1 MSQPVFSAVAL
12 ALATVS
18 SVCAGAV
25 GCARHEDVPAPT
37 PHTPAASVGGAR
49 AVPSAFVQV
58 AALPAKTNP
67 SLACLARLYG
77 VTVTPDGAG
86 LQTPLPT
93 GAVIPWDDGRRKTE
107 EERLETP
114 DLHDLF
120 LAPYPSHAMPD
131 GNGGPTSTGDPGRI
145 RVYALLDAR
154 YGAPGPALEKKLVT
168 VPFVDTRVRVHP
180 LVAPVLTAVENR
192 LKLAIAKDQKLLKF
206 LHNLGGTYND
216 RAIAGTDRK
225 SAHAYGI
232 AIDLS
237 VPESAYWRSTPR
249 FSNRFPKEIIDA
261 FESEGFIWGGRWAHF
276 DTMHFEYRPEFFD
289 ESCTPSSR
297 TDPH

>member
-1 MSQPVFSAVAL
+1 MVAL
-12 ALATVS
+12 ALAAVS
-18 SVCAGAV
+18 VGAGAFA
-25 GCARHEDVPAPT
+25 CARHEDVPAPT
-37 PHTPAASVGGAR
+37 PHPPAASVGAT
-49 AVPSAFVQV
+49 AVPSASVQV
-58 AALPAKTNP
+58 PALPTKTNP

-77 VTVTPDGAG
+77 ATVTADGAG
-86 LQTPLPT
+86 LRVSSST
-93 GAVIPWDDGRRKTE
+93 GTVIPWEDGRRKTE

-120 LAPYPSHAMPD
+120 LVPYPRHAVPD

-168 VPFVDTRVRVHP
+168 VPFIDARVRVHP
-180 LVAPVLTAVENR
+180 LVAPALSAVEIR
-192 LKLAIAKDQKLLKF
+192 LKVVLAKEPKIRKF
-206 LHNLGGTYND
+206 VHDLGGTYND
-216 RAIAGTDRK
+216 RPIAGTDRK

-237 VPESAYWRSTPR
+237 VPESAYWRNTPR

-261 FESEGFIWGGRWAHF
+261 FEAEGFIWGGRWAHF

-289 ESCTPSSR
+289 ESCTPTSG
-297 TDPH
+297 TDRH